1 MLWPEAGPG
10 RSLVLES
17 QDGSCNEYIDTPAA
31 RLQTE
36 GAQSFAKS
44 WNELITLIASESADL
59 KKAGVAADKTA

>member
-1 MLWPEAGPG
+1 M
-10 RSLVLES
+10 
-17 QDGSCNEYIDTPAA
+17 GSCNEYIDTPAA